1 MLPTSITY
9 LHTLTYFNRFYFYNG
24 YIFRHGNELSKSS
37 KLSGLPRRWWL
48 SSIPIQQPGFCN
60 QVNLSILVQYIKSGF
75 FETCTL
81 LSGVKKKWV
90 QDTSP
95 KRQTVLRQKSQI
107 IFLRHKSHGKLI

>member
-60 QVNLSILVQYIKSGF
+60 QVNLSILVQYINSGF

-81 LSGVKKKWV
+81 LSVVKKSGCRTQV
-90 QDTSP
+90 P
-95 KRQTVLRQKSQI
+95 NVIRVLRQKSQI